1 MGFLQLNGHVAQ
13 KSLDGMQVI
22 DAEGQE
28 KKMLI
33 FFFLFNN
40 GGQKNFEPLEKTV
53 TSNCKL

>member
-22 DAEGQE
+22 DAVGQE

-40 GGQKNFEPLEKTV
+40 GGQKNFEPLEKN
-53 TSNCKL
+53 SPK